1 MKKYFKILTLITFF
15 LVAQC
20 SIAFAVSGEPS
31 VLLRFSDKTRF
42 YRIPSTDILSTLMM
56 EKLAASGKF
65 VLRSARPIDAGKEQ
79 QLVAGSPVEAIKPE
93 VLKDISTS
101 YGARYAISGTVAK
114 LGTMHTVY
122 RDLGNAASAA
132 GQIADI
138 FTGGLAGAILGA
150 FGGAS
155 TTKDT
160 LGVVVHVYVLDLSDG
175 RSIWEKDFSVLET
188 ISSRDDPNDDLVDVG
203 GIAANRTLAKAMDAV
218 AEAAAK
224 ALIEDVGQ
232 NRLLIK

>member
-1 MKKYFKILTLITFF
+1 MKKFLHILALLAF
-15 LVAQC
+15 LLLSQC
-20 SIAFAVSGEPS
+20 GVAFAVSGEPS
-31 VLLRFSDKTRF
+31 VLLRFSDETRF
-42 YRIPSTDILSTLMM
+42 YRVPSADVLSTLMM

-65 VLRSARPIDAGKEQ
+65 VLRSERPIDAGKEHPA
-79 QLVAGSPVEAIKPE
+79 VDGSQTKMPPE
-93 VLKDISTS
+93 SLKTIGAS
-101 YGARYAISGTVAK
+101 YGAKYAVSGSIEK
-114 LGTMHTVY
+114 LGAVHTVY

-155 TTKDT
+155 TAKDT
-160 LGVVVHVYVLDLSDG
+160 LGVVVNVCVLDLSDG
-175 RSIWEKDFSVLET
+175 RTIWEKDFSAVET
-188 ISSRDDPNDDLVDVG
+188 IPNRDDPNTDVVDVG
-203 GIAANRTLAKAMDAV
+203 GISANRTLAKAMDTVADAAV
-218 AEAAAK
+218 K